1 MKISLENKRALVG
14 GSSKGLG
21 FAVAKQLAISG
32 AKVTL
37 VARNIYALK
46 DNVNELNE
54 LTNCQHEY
62 LEVNYNNFEDYK
74 EKIKK
79 YIIGNPIDIL
89 INNTQGPKAGD
100 VESVSLDDYQKSF
113 DLLFKSVVFTTNL
126 CLDHMKKNKWGRI
139 INISSASASIG
150 NRGQSNYAA
159 AKAGVEAF
167 TKSLAKEVGKRDITI
182 NAVAPGFISTDMT
195 ENNKGVNADYL
206 AKEIPLGRFGKPEE
220 VASLISFMC
229 SDGAS
234 YITGQTIHINGGL
247 YM

>member
-1 MKISLENKRALVG
+1 MKTALVTGASRGIGKAIAEKLKADNYKVLGTATSDSGVDTLNSNGIEGHLLDLNSKDSIENFWSKLESNNKTISVLVNNAGITRDNIILRMSDEEWSDIMNVHLYGTFQLSKRAL
-14 GSSKGLG
+14 KMML
-21 FAVAKQLAISG
+21 
-32 AKVTL
+32 
-37 VARNIYALK
+37 
-46 DNVNELNE
+46 
-54 LTNCQHEY
+54 
-62 LEVNYNNFEDYK
+62 
-74 EKIKK
+74 
-79 YIIGNPIDIL
+79 
-89 INNTQGPKAGD
+89 
-100 VESVSLDDYQKSF
+100 
-113 DLLFKSVVFTTNL
+113 
-126 CLDHMKKNKWGRI
+126 KNKWGRI

-206 AKEIPLGRFGKPEE
+206 VKEIPLGRFGKPEE

>member
-1 MKISLENKRALVG
+1 MKTALVTGASRGIGRAIAEKLKADNYKVLGTATSDSGVDTLNNNDIEGYLLDLNSKDSIENFWSKLESDNKTISVLVNNAGITRDNIILRMSDEEWSDIMNVHLYGTFQLSKRAL
-14 GSSKGLG
+14 KMML
-21 FAVAKQLAISG
+21 
-32 AKVTL
+32 
-37 VARNIYALK
+37 
-46 DNVNELNE
+46 
-54 LTNCQHEY
+54 
-62 LEVNYNNFEDYK
+62 
-74 EKIKK
+74 
-79 YIIGNPIDIL
+79 
-89 INNTQGPKAGD
+89 
-100 VESVSLDDYQKSF
+100 
-113 DLLFKSVVFTTNL
+113 
-126 CLDHMKKNKWGRI
+126 KNKWGRI

-206 AKEIPLGRFGKPEE
+206 VKEIPLGRFGDPEE

>member
-1 MKISLENKRALVG
+1 MSDMKTALVTGASRGIGKAIAEKLKADNFKVLGTATSDSGVDTLNSNDIEGYLLDLNSKDSIKNFWSKLESNNQTISVLVNNAGITRDNIILRMSDEEWSDIMNVHLYGTFQLSKRAL
-14 GSSKGLG
+14 KMML
-21 FAVAKQLAISG
+21 K
-32 AKVTL
+32 
-37 VARNIYALK
+37 NI
-46 DNVNELNE
+46 
-54 LTNCQHEY
+54 
-62 LEVNYNNFEDYK
+62 
-74 EKIKK
+74 
-79 YIIGNPIDIL
+79 
-89 INNTQGPKAGD
+89 
-100 VESVSLDDYQKSF
+100 
-113 DLLFKSVVFTTNL
+113 
-126 CLDHMKKNKWGRI
+126 WGRI

-206 AKEIPLGRFGKPEE
+206 VKEIPLGRFGKPEE

-234 YITGQTIHINGGL
+234 YITGQTVHINGGL

>member
-1 MKISLENKRALVG
+1 MKTALVTGASRGIGKAIAEKLKADNYKVLGTATSDSGVDTLNSNGIEGHLLDLNSKDSIENFWSKLESDNKTISVLVNNAGITRDNIILRMSDEEWSDIMNVHLYGTFQFSKRAL
-14 GSSKGLG
+14 KMML
-21 FAVAKQLAISG
+21 
-32 AKVTL
+32 
-37 VARNIYALK
+37 
-46 DNVNELNE
+46 
-54 LTNCQHEY
+54 
-62 LEVNYNNFEDYK
+62 
-74 EKIKK
+74 
-79 YIIGNPIDIL
+79 
-89 INNTQGPKAGD
+89 
-100 VESVSLDDYQKSF
+100 
-113 DLLFKSVVFTTNL
+113 
-126 CLDHMKKNKWGRI
+126 KNKWGRI

-206 AKEIPLGRFGKPEE
+206 VKEIPLGRFGKPEE

>member
-1 MKISLENKRALVG
+1 MSDMKTALVTGATRGIGKAIAEKLKADNYKVLGTATSDSGVDTLNSNGIEGHLLDLNSKDSIENFWSKLESDNKTISVLVNNAGITRDNIILRMSDDEWSDIMNVHLYGTFQLSKRAL
-14 GSSKGLG
+14 KMML
-21 FAVAKQLAISG
+21 
-32 AKVTL
+32 
-37 VARNIYALK
+37 
-46 DNVNELNE
+46 
-54 LTNCQHEY
+54 
-62 LEVNYNNFEDYK
+62 
-74 EKIKK
+74 
-79 YIIGNPIDIL
+79 
-89 INNTQGPKAGD
+89 
-100 VESVSLDDYQKSF
+100 
-113 DLLFKSVVFTTNL
+113 
-126 CLDHMKKNKWGRI
+126 KNKWGRI

-195 ENNKGVNADYL
+195 ENNKGVNEDYL
-206 AKEIPLGRFGKPEE
+206 VKEIPLGRFGKPEE

>member
-1 MKISLENKRALVG
+1 MMSDIKTALVTGASRGIGKAIAEKLKADNYKVLGTATSDSGVDSLNSNGIEGYLLDLNSKDSIENFWTKLESDNKTISVLVNNAGITRDNIILRMSDEEWSEIMNVHLYGTFQLSKRAL
-14 GSSKGLG
+14 KMML
-21 FAVAKQLAISG
+21 
-32 AKVTL
+32 
-37 VARNIYALK
+37 
-46 DNVNELNE
+46 
-54 LTNCQHEY
+54 
-62 LEVNYNNFEDYK
+62 
-74 EKIKK
+74 
-79 YIIGNPIDIL
+79 
-89 INNTQGPKAGD
+89 
-100 VESVSLDDYQKSF
+100 
-113 DLLFKSVVFTTNL
+113 
-126 CLDHMKKNKWGRI
+126 KNKWGRI

-206 AKEIPLGRFGKPEE
+206 VKEIPLGRFGDPEE

-229 SDGAS
+229 SEGAS

>member
-1 MKISLENKRALVG
+1 MKTALVTGASRGIGKAIAEKLKADNYKVLGTATSDSGVDTLNSNGIEGHLLDLNSKDSIENFWSKLESDNTTISVLINNAGITRDNIILRMSDEEWSDIMNVHLYGTFQLSKRAL
-14 GSSKGLG
+14 KMML
-21 FAVAKQLAISG
+21 
-32 AKVTL
+32 
-37 VARNIYALK
+37 
-46 DNVNELNE
+46 
-54 LTNCQHEY
+54 
-62 LEVNYNNFEDYK
+62 
-74 EKIKK
+74 
-79 YIIGNPIDIL
+79 
-89 INNTQGPKAGD
+89 
-100 VESVSLDDYQKSF
+100 
-113 DLLFKSVVFTTNL
+113 
-126 CLDHMKKNKWGRI
+126 KNKWGRI

-206 AKEIPLGRFGKPEE
+206 VKEIPLGRFGKPEE